1 MHQNLPCMLSK
12 SLACVQEKTQL
23 LKLASAASV
32 EHTNSCITH
41 TKRWWPVGPF
51 QAHRQFCFPTRMLC
65 STRVCVLLERSVYT
79 HSLLFICGDA
89 CLCVCSCTHIHIHV
103 EAREQPQVSSLKSC
117 PPLFWR
123 SFLNGLELTGSA
135 RLANLQTPCISL
147 PLPHLPSS
155 PLHPKIASILYNIL
169 SFLMWILGFK
179 HKSSWLQDKHFPD

>member
-1 MHQNLPCMLSK
+1 M
-12 SLACVQEKTQL
+12 
-23 LKLASAASV
+23 
-32 EHTNSCITH
+32 
-41 TKRWWPVGPF
+41 
-51 QAHRQFCFPTRMLC
+51 
-65 STRVCVLLERSVYT
+65 LLERSVYT

-123 SFLNGLELTGSA
+123 SFLTGLELTGSP
-135 RLANLQTPCISL
+135 RLVNLQTPCISL

-169 SFLMWILGFK
+169 SFFNVNFGVQTQVFMITRQAFSLLNHSALVTSALNVM
-179 HKSSWLQDKHFPD
+179 